1 MDKILR
7 PVRFDCQLTAPNV
20 EKEWKHWLKTFE
32 NYVASQTINGT
43 AEEQQAIK
51 LGALTNSL
59 SASVYEYI
67 SEAAT

>member
-20 EKEWKHWLKTFE
+20 QKEWKHWLKTFE

-43 AEEQQAIK
+43 AEEQQANQ
-51 LGALTNSL
+51 TRSL
-59 SASVYEYI
+59 NQLVISVCLRVHQ
-67 SEAAT
+67 